1 MIRIFDILFS
11 FFGLLILS
19 PIIIVLLIIGFF
31 DTGSPIFRQER
42 VGKNKQPF
50 NLYKFRS
57 MYVNTKSVATH
68 LANASSITSFGRF
81 LRKSKLD
88 ELPQLFNVL
97 RGNMSLVGP
106 RPNLFNQEEL
116 IAERYARGVYNV
128 RPGITGLAQIQ
139 KIDMSTPKLLA
150 ETDAKMIKH
159 LNVWYYFKYIFLT
172 VFGKGFGD
180 RIKQT

>member
-57 MYVNTKSVATH
+57 MHINTKSVATH

-116 IAERYARGVYNV
+116 IAERDARGVYNV

-139 KIDMSTPKLLA
+139 KIDMSTPQLLA
-150 ETDAKMIKH
+150 EIDAKMTAH

-180 RIKQT
+180 RIKQS

>member
-57 MYVNTKSVATH
+57 MHFNTKSVATH
-68 LANASSITSFGRF
+68 LANASSITPFGRF

-88 ELPQLFNVL
+88 ELPQLRNVL
-97 RGNMSLVGP
+97 VGDMSLVGP

-116 IAERYARGVYNV
+116 IVERDTRGVYNV
-128 RPGITGLAQIQ
+128 RPGITGLAQIN
-139 KIDMSTPKLLA
+139 KIDMSTPQLLA
-150 ETDAKMIKH
+150 ETDAKMINH

-180 RIKQT
+180 RIKQS